1 MSLPS
6 VWLSAL
12 AGGLIFLTTVPG
24 EGEEQVAAT
33 PSKQTTAQTGIHNG
47 GIIAIPDVAAR
58 ATEVADLIRESNAK
72 LASGAEIK
80 AIDESL
86 PDTARLIDLEAWMT
100 TQMLRQQPTL
110 DSLERQQLLW
120 QQRQEITTSW
130 LNTLTH
136 RANSLQDILNRLS
149 ELNQTWTATR
159 AAAQAANAPQPI
171 LQQID
176 EALGAIATA
185 ETPLDS
191 QRTAVLDLQARVARE
206 VAQCGSVL
214 AEIDRS
220 QQKVVSGI
228 LVRKSAIWSGKLWAG
243 AGQALHDRV
252 RRISNTLLQG
262 GLEYLRD
269 PSKGMPMHVALL
281 VLLTLLFR
289 VVRWK
294 RPMVNHWPI
303 RVAGIKRVPFPFRRR
318 AACHLG
324 YPHHPFPAGDS
335 AIDKRDVPGSG
346 VRADNPADTS
356 GSRSVG
362 DARALLS

>member
-1 MSLPS
+1 MIALPD
-6 VWLSAL
+6 
-12 AGGLIFLTTVPG
+12 I
-24 EGEEQVAAT
+24 AT
-33 PSKQTTAQTGIHNG
+33 
-47 GIIAIPDVAAR
+47 R
-58 ATEVADLIRESNAK
+58 ATEVTDLIRGSKAK
-72 LASGAEIK
+72 LAASPGLQTIS
-80 AIDESL
+80 ESL

-120 QQRQEITTSW
+120 QQRQEITTTW

-206 VAQCGSVL
+206 VAPCGSVL

-252 RRISNTLLQG
+252 RRISNTLLQD

-269 PSKGMPMHVALL
+269 PSKGMPMHVGLL

-294 RPMVNHWPI
+294 SDRMVNHRPI

-318 AACHLG
+318 AACHLS
-324 YPHHPFPAGDS
+324 YPHHPFPASDS
-335 AIDKRDVPGSG
+335 AIDKRDVSGSG